1 MGKTLSTE
9 ALKKVSEKEDSVD
22 LFFFDGSLQDSDLK
36 YIAQLSGENTI
47 LVVDDFEGIEKGVI
61 NCLLLKNLPYFSS
74 YFLIHP
80 CPIELFDFFNPYGS
94 RSMTALLVPPKI
106 FQLTSQ

>member
-1 MGKTLSTE
+1 MWSPRDGKTLSTE

-61 NCLLLKNLPYFSS
+61 NCMLLKNLSWGLSYWATFS
-74 YFLIHP
+74 
-80 CPIELFDFFNPYGS
+80 NPS
-94 RSMTALLVPPKI
+94 E
-106 FQLTSQ
+106 

>member
-1 MGKTLSTE
+1 M
-9 ALKKVSEKEDSVD
+9 D
-22 LFFFDGSLQDSDLK
+22 LFYFDGRLQNSDLK

-61 NCLLLKNLPYFSS
+61 NCILLKNLPCFSS

-80 CPIELFDFFNPYGS
+80 CPVEFFKFFESYGS
-94 RSMTALLVPPKI
+94 RSMTALLVPPTI